1 MEWTGLRDELVSAYT
16 EKVGGEAD
24 EVDDLIGVAALASI
38 PDSYLSKED
47 SMVRLPKR
55 AADDEAEEQPEPKKS
70 KKEASGEA
78 EGTENAEVLKVFI
91 KGLPYSVDEAALRK
105 DFEECGEITQ
115 LQLPMN
121 EEGRPKG
128 FAFIT
133 FSTKEGFEAALK
145 YDNTDYGGRYINV
158 SKANESGKG
167 KDGKGKGK
175 GKDGKGGDW
184 ECPNCGDNVF
194 ARNSAC
200 RKCGTARPGG
210 AFGGALKERD
220 NDKTVFV
227 RGLPFSADE
236 DSLRKDF
243 AECGEIVNLRLPLNE
258 EGNPRGICFI
268 QYTSEEGVDAALKF
282 DNTDYGGR
290 TIFVVKAGESKG
302 GKGKDGKGKD
312 GKGKGKDG
320 KDKGKGKGKKGKGK
334 PTSESKAK
342 ATGAMVEGTG
352 EKKTFDDSDDD

>member
-175 GKDGKGGDW
+175 GKDGK
-184 ECPNCGDNVF
+184 E
-194 ARNSAC
+194 RN
-200 RKCGTARPGG
+200 
-210 AFGGALKERD
+210 